1 MRDLLI
7 SSTSDIDSADAISQ
21 FAKCSFRSSIC
32 TCSCYPGHTE
42 PNPQTRV
49 VDHVENVTDIVA
61 RITAT
66 KSWVELGDWLPRL
79 CRCGQTK
86 CEEWAADAVNYV
98 HLEGAKITTQSV
110 LLYIIP
116 HEWNTK
122 QNWIKL
128 CTSFCCVTV
137 YKFKLHIYYNL

>member
-21 FAKCSFRSSIC
+21 FASCSFRSSIC

-49 VDHVENVTDIVA
+49 VDHVENVTDIIVA
-61 RITAT
+61 RIT
-66 KSWVELGDWLPRL
+66 ELLKAGLNLETDFRDCVDVVRPNVKR
-79 CRCGQTK
+79 Q
-86 CEEWAADAVNYV
+86 AVNYV

-116 HEWNTK
+116 HEWNTT
-122 QNWIKL
+122 QN
-128 CTSFCCVTV
+128 
-137 YKFKLHIYYNL
+137 